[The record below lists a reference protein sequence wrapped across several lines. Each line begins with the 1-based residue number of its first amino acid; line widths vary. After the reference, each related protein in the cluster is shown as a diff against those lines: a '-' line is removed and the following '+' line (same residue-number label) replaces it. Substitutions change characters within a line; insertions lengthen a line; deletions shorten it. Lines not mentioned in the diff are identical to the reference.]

1 MEHGLLDVA
10 QQRCAAYQYF
20 ADAFRYPQHETAEKQ
35 ERQLQYIANFEC
47 SAHQGACS
55 LHEATYSTEGQE
67 VLYEELTRFYEFFGL
82 KRDHR
87 AELPDHLTV
96 ELEFMHYLSFRE
108 AHVAGGEQAKES
120 LVKAQRD
127 FVDRHL
133 RHLVTGV
140 LETFPGSSGHYRELL
155 DDLSVF
161 INDEKRYLITN

>member
-1 MEHGLLDVA
+1 
-10 QQRCAAYQYF
+10 
-20 ADAFRYPQHETAEKQ
+20 
-35 ERQLQYIANFEC
+35 
-47 SAHQGACS
+47 
-55 LHEATYSTEGQE
+55 
-67 VLYEELTRFYEFFGL
+67 
-82 KRDHR
+82 
-87 AELPDHLTV
+87 
-96 ELEFMHYLSFRE
+96 MHYLSFRE